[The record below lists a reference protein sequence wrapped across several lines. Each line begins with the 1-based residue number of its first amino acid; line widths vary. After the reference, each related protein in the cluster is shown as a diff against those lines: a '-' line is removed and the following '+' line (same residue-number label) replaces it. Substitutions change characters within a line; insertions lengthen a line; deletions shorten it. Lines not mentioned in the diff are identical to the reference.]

1 MELKYINK
9 YRNIF
14 LGISLLMLA
23 GYPGKSSGGN
33 YVVLQDTIAPI
44 IGYNI
49 KSSAAAVSSISGD
62 VMNTHATDN
71 LSNALGGLLAGVQA
85 QQKGG
90 EPGSD
95 GSTLLIR
102 GFRTLSNGVNTPLV
116 LIDNAPGDY
125 TFLDPIEI
133 ETVQILKDAAATAI
147 YGQRGANG
155 VILVTTKRGKEGP
168 LTL

>member
-49 KSSAAAVSSISGD
+49 KSSAAAV
-62 VMNTHATDN
+62 
-71 LSNALGGLLAGVQA
+71 
-85 QQKGG
+85 
-90 EPGSD
+90 
-95 GSTLLIR
+95 
-102 GFRTLSNGVNTPLV
+102 
-116 LIDNAPGDY
+116 
-125 TFLDPIEI
+125 
-133 ETVQILKDAAATAI
+133 
-147 YGQRGANG
+147 
-155 VILVTTKRGKEGP
+155 
-168 LTL
+168 

>member
-71 LSNALGGLLAGVQA
+71 LSNALGDCWQA
-85 QQKGG
+85 SRLNK
-90 EPGSD
+90 
-95 GSTLLIR
+95 
-102 GFRTLSNGVNTPLV
+102 
-116 LIDNAPGDY
+116 
-125 TFLDPIEI
+125 
-133 ETVQILKDAAATAI
+133 
-147 YGQRGANG
+147 
-155 VILVTTKRGKEGP
+155 KEGNRGVMEA
-168 LTL
+168 LY